1 MPTSSSAS
9 SLSMSWRTDS
19 PGSSSTTTT
28 RSVDL
33 TRKSSSAHKPS
44 RVSMLYLYSYLK
56 KKFEDTKVGKQKPL
70 IEGE

>member
-44 RVSMLYLYSYLK
+44 RVSMLYSYLK
-56 KKFEDTKVGKQKPL
+56 KKV
-70 IEGE
+70 

>member
-19 PGSSSTTTT
+19 PGSSSTATT

-44 RVSMLYLYSYLK
+44 RVSMIYLYPY
-56 KKFEDTKVGKQKPL
+56 
-70 IEGE
+70 

>member
-44 RVSMLYLYSYLK
+44 RVSMLYSYLK

-70 IEGE
+70 IEG